1 MGVSNL
7 AFSGTKS
14 NNVSVFRISAETGKS
29 AKRSLYWRFSIDTK
43 ASFSEKLLKIS
54 QVYGIYVNKGY
65 L

>member
-43 ASFSEKLLKIS
+43 ASLSEKLLEKHS
-54 QVYGIYVNKGY
+54 D
-65 L
+65 